1 MYVIKMLCQMFSLP
15 LGPFCLSLK
24 HGYHHE
30 EFSRTKI
37 GPYLSDSDRKKM
49 AMAKITSD
57 QLRDEVDRF
66 LNDIGDV
73 GNITIGGVPFFL
85 GWEEHAAERWQE
97 LSTKDPWKYDVSQLL
112 PLDLGWL
119 PLDLGFPDLPF
130 TKKWPTSCSVSSRLY
145 AKCMLY
151 GWNNNHQP

>member
-1 MYVIKMLCQMFSLP
+1 MFSLS
-15 LGPFCLSLK
+15 LGAFCLSFK
-24 HGYHHE
+24 HSYHHE
-30 EFSRTKI
+30 EFSRKKI
-37 GPYLSDSDRKKM
+37 GPYLFDSDRKKI

-73 GNITIGGVPFFL
+73 GNITIGGVPVFFWG

-97 LSTKDPWKYDVSQLL
+97 LSTKNPWKYDVSQLL
-112 PLDLGWL
+112 PLDLGRL

-130 TKKWPTSCSVSSRLY
+130 TTKVTDQLQCVGSTVCQLY
-145 AKCMLY
+145 AV
-151 GWNNNHQP
+151 